1 MRFVKSKHERNKG
14 SSLFGGFRRFLNVL
28 LDELVKRHKARD
40 EKYFDEYLDLL
51 PENPDRAVLLAR
63 KKNAVLIDDWLSDYI
78 YVLVFE
84 SEKEADEAVERASK
98 IAESFDNVDFPTENF
113 IYFYEPIARKVE
125 KIEK

>member
-1 MRFVKSKHERNKG
+1 M
-14 SSLFGGFRRFLNVL
+14 
-28 LDELVKRHKARD
+28 LDELVKRHEARD
-40 EKYFDEYLDLL
+40 EKYFDEYFDLL
-51 PENPDRAVLLAR
+51 LENTDRAVLLAR
-63 KKNAVLIDDWLSDYI
+63 KKNVVLIDDWLSDYI

-113 IYFYEPIARKVE
+113 VYFYESTALKVE